1 MLFGIFRDLRVLEAF
16 LGSEVTSALLVGLA
30 EMEQMERKAK
40 EYEHSIVE
48 FLLLCLTFSF

>member
-1 MLFGIFRDLRVLEAF
+1 MLFGIFRDLGVLEAY